1 MYPNVRLITQNVDRL
16 HLKSGVDPKRL
27 VEVHGAVGL
36 YRCSKSF
43 VLHPTL
49 VLSACTHCMPNRS
62 LYLFKK
68 KLFNNDDRTCVYART
83 QYLENVQLEKDKD
96 GNVIPPRCPACGSLV
111 MPLAL
116 LFDEHYSSHTFFKN
130 DTICDWLDRAETIVF
145 VGTSFSVGITSAALH
160 TASAWGAEVYSFNI
174 EPQKL
179 PPSSNMTTQLINAT
193 GPCEV
198 TLPILAH
205 ECGADARPSPLPS
218 CLLQ

>member
-1 MYPNVRLITQNVDRL
+1 M
-16 HLKSGVDPKRL
+16 
-27 VEVHGAVGL
+27 
-36 YRCSKSF
+36 
-43 VLHPTL
+43 
-49 VLSACTHCMPNRS
+49 
-62 LYLFKK
+62 
-68 KLFNNDDRTCVYART
+68 
-83 QYLENVQLEKDKD
+83 QLEKDKD

-193 GPCEV
+193 GPCEI
-198 TLPILAH
+198 TLPILAD
-205 ECGADARPSPLPS
+205 ECGADARPSPLSS
-218 CLLQ
+218 CLVQ

>member
-36 YRCSKSF
+36 YRCSRSF
-43 VLHPTL
+43 VTPTPTHSQLL
-49 VLSACTHCMPNRS
+49 VAFFNFHTHTPFPHNH
-62 LYLFKK
+62 
-68 KLFNNDDRTCVYART
+68 NNNNRTCVYART
-83 QYLENVQLEKDKD
+83 QYLENVQLEKDQD
-96 GNVIPPRCPACGSLV
+96 GNVIPPRCPACGALV

-130 DTICDWLDRAETIVF
+130 ETICDWLDRAETIVF

-179 PPSSNMTTQLINAT
+179 PASSNMTTQLINAT

-205 ECGADARPSPLPS
+205 ECGADTRPSLLSS
-218 CLLQ
+218 CLVQ

>member
-1 MYPNVRLITQNVDRL
+1 M
-16 HLKSGVDPKRL
+16 
-27 VEVHGAVGL
+27 
-36 YRCSKSF
+36 
-43 VLHPTL
+43 
-49 VLSACTHCMPNRS
+49 
-62 LYLFKK
+62 
-68 KLFNNDDRTCVYART
+68 YART
-83 QYLENVQLEKDKD
+83 QYLENVQLEKDED

-179 PPSSNMTTQLINAT
+179 PASSNMTTQLINAT

-205 ECGADARPSPLPS
+205 ECGADARPSPLSS